1 MGETEKK
8 GWILKVYRGRRR
20 KLLRKKV
27 SKKNKYDSKR
37 KQIIHQKNKLVFQL
51 TSSDKGLSAL
61 N

>member
-27 SKKNKYDSKR
+27 SKKNKYNSKR

-51 TSSDKGLSAL
+51 TSSDKGLTAL